1 MEIYMHLYEQPS
13 FDIYYLQTCNLTP
26 AEAFLHLDK
35 PLLKTTTGSNYTVLK
50 KHPLEMHVTF

>member
-1 MEIYMHLYEQPS
+1 MHLYEQPS